1 MFTNTII
8 ADQHRRDLL
17 AQAQAG
23 RSARAARQ
31 GRPAGSRLPRVR
43 SVLRLAGTAA
53 AAGAAAAALIL
64 GQAGAVAQASVTPTL
79 QVAHVHSLASP
90 PKYCEGSPMC
100 WGPHAGG

>member
-31 GRPAGSRLPRVR
+31 GRPAGSRLPRVY

-64 GQAGAVAQASVTPTL
+64 GQTGAVAQASVTPTL

-90 PKYCEGSPMC
+90 PKYCLGSPEC
-100 WGPHAGG
+100 QQPHP